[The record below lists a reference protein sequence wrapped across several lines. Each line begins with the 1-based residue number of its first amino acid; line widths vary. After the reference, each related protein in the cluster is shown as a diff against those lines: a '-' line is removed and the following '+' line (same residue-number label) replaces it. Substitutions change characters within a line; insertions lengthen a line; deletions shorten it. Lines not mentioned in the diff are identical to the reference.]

1 MTTAD
6 CFIFKELMTGRIC
19 DVGRKYESEN
29 QKCKRKEERKTKSK
43 EVESK
48 CKKIS
53 QFFPNVNEQLAD
65 PPSIQSLSND
75 SQAVEARNLK
85 STAE

>member
-1 MTTAD
+1 
-6 CFIFKELMTGRIC
+6 MTGRIR
-19 DVGRKYESEN
+19 DLGRKYETGSQNVEE
-29 QKCKRKEERKTKSK
+29 KRKETKSK

-53 QFFPNVNEQLAD
+53 HFFPNVNEQLAD
-65 PPSIQSLSND
+65 PTSIQSLNYD
-75 SQAVEARNLK
+75 SQAVEAMNLA